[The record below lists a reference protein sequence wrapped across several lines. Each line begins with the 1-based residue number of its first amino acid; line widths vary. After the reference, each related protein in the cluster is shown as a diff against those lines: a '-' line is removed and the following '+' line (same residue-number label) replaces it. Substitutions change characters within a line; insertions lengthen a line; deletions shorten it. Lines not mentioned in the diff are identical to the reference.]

1 MEETRQIHLARK
13 TVQLGVFDPEAVTV
27 GLANG
32 RFQTTDLAWTN
43 GMAAWKPLGEWPE
56 FAAAAS
62 AAVPPLPA
70 DVADAADAAPLAWE
84 QAKGVSSAWV
94 SFKEIVLRPSPTLAA
109 SRLQLGSVVPL
120 AWVLAAI
127 SGIFLIVGGSLHA
140 EANAAFSHQQG
151 LQIMEAINRSPG
163 EMKWLTPLADSL
175 QQTSPATFTELLL
188 KASAFALLVPLLNL
202 LLGCWVWVGLR
213 LLGTFGVADFRQV
226 DFERTVAASV
236 LGLAA
241 IGLLCAPLNL
251 FPSSVNALL
260 GLPISIA
267 MAVVVSRS
275 IGAALRLNPWAVL
288 ASSLLLNVTVCCLGC
303 FCVFG
308 VFALILG

>member
-56 FAAAAS
+56 FAAVAS

-127 SGIFLIVGGSLHA
+127 SG
-140 EANAAFSHQQG
+140 FS
-151 LQIMEAINRSPG
+151 S
-163 EMKWLTPLADSL
+163 S
-175 QQTSPATFTELLL
+175 
-188 KASAFALLVPLLNL
+188 
-202 LLGCWVWVGLR
+202 WVGASMPTPTLR
-213 LLGTFGVADFRQV
+213 SVISKACRSWRPLIGRR
-226 DFERTVAASV
+226 ER
-236 LGLAA
+236 
-241 IGLLCAPLNL
+241 
-251 FPSSVNALL
+251 
-260 GLPISIA
+260 
-267 MAVVVSRS
+267 
-275 IGAALRLNPWAVL
+275 
-288 ASSLLLNVTVCCLGC
+288 
-303 FCVFG
+303 
-308 VFALILG
+308 

>member
-32 RFQTTDLAWTN
+32 RFQPTDLAWTN

-56 FAAAAS
+56 FAV
-62 AAVPPLPA
+62 AAVPA
-70 DVADAADAAPLAWE
+70 SAADAADAAVAAPLAWE

-140 EANAAFSHQQG
+140 EANAAFSRQQG
-151 LQIMEAINRSPG
+151 VQIMEALHQSKG
-163 EMKWLTPLADSL
+163 EMKWLEPLADSL
-175 QQTSPATFTELLL
+175 QQTSPATLTELLL
-188 KASAFALLVPLLNL
+188 KASAFALLVPLLHL
-202 LLGCWVWVGLR
+202 LLGCWVWLGFR
-213 LLGTFGVADFRQV
+213 LLGTFGVGDLRQV
-226 DFERTVAASV
+226 DFERTVAACV
-236 LGLAA
+236 LGLGA

-267 MAVVVSRS
+267 LAVVVSRS
-275 IGAALRLNPWAVL
+275 IGAALRINPWAVF
-288 ASSLLLNVTVCCLGC
+288 AWSLLLNMIVCCLGC
-303 FCVFG
+303 FCVAG
-308 VFALILG
+308 VLVLILG